1 MGVDCTS
8 KRAGQVKIYMR
19 VSDDE
24 YRLPIAWGE
33 TYREL
38 AGLLGLSRDTV
49 KNSFMRLRS
58 GRVKDSLYVE
68 VDIGDEDLHEGN

>member
-1 MGVDCTS
+1 M
-8 KRAGQVKIYMR
+8 KIYMK
-19 VSDDE
+19 VSNDE

-38 AGLLGLSRDTV
+38 ADLLGLSRDTV

-68 VDIGDEDLHEGN
+68 VDIGNEDIHEGH